1 MPTRIALYRALA
13 EAQYADEQD
22 VIAGVATDHTTTTVK
37 DTAELKYSSGD
48 ANTYDRRY
56 VYLEAIKEHARVI
69 EAGYAGSTGILT
81 LSGTL
86 TDAPAA
92 VTGSAANVSTTATT
106 LTDTDESMT
115 VDEWAG
121 YTIYAGGQTLD
132 VTSNTATVL
141 TGTGGWSEG
150 GSGPGA
156 VVWTVG
162 TRYVISDDSPVFL
175 RRVIGRILTNMY
187 EPSFF
192 PLSLHIMGNNANDME
207 ASTVATDYSST
218 NATNATESTI
228 IHNGAQSL
236 KVTDSGSGGGYA
248 NTGNIGIPENKS
260 LYAAIMC
267 YVTSGD
273 SATFRVI
280 DVTDSN
286 ATIEDATTD
295 EPSWMELV
303 IPFSVPSGC
312 EQIDLL
318 MSGGTSGD
326 VTYWEDIQVWR
337 AGTGV
342 YPVPSW
348 LEWPEQIIDI
358 RGFPQGTTGPAS
370 DKDYR
375 ANERASVHL
384 NWHVE
389 RVDRRADVPFRI
401 WVESTNMRPYIYAH
415 RPFAELT
422 AADSTS
428 NADLDALVEDAAFIV
443 LHPDRAEQY
452 LSVLRQQRLGGAT
465 IVAPRRVGVR

>member
-303 IPFSVPSGC
+303 YQYTVPSDC
-312 EQIDLL
+312 EQIDFRLIADSASDVIYWDDFQTWA
-318 MSGGTSGD
+318 SG
-326 VTYWEDIQVWR
+326 R
-337 AGTGV
+337 HV
-342 YPVPSW
+342 YSLPSW
-348 LEWPEQIIDI
+348 ITRPAQVIDV
-358 RGFPQGTTGPAS
+358 RAFPRGTTGPAS
-370 DKDYR
+370 DNDYR
-375 ANERASVHL
+375 PHEARSEPL
-384 NWHVE
+384 QWG
-389 RVDRRADVPFRI
+389 F
-401 WVESTNMRPYIYAH
+401 
-415 RPFAELT
+415 
-422 AADSTS
+422 
-428 NADLDALVEDAAFIV
+428 
-443 LHPDRAEQY
+443 
-452 LSVLRQQRLGGAT
+452 
-465 IVAPRRVGVR
+465 